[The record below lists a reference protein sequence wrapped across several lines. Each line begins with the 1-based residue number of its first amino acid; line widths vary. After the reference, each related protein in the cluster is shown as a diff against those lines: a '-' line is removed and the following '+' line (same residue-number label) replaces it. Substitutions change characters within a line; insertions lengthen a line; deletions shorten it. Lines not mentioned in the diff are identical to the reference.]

1 MECSKSNGV
10 CLKVLTTNMDCE
22 KKLTKSTFACGSP
35 MQFSQ
40 TTFLFSQNVMTKCA
54 WWLVITTRHRDKH
67 FCSRSFWATNFFC
80 QQGNLQNWC
89 WQQDVL
95 NQARSCAQDSWEL
108 SLPKWERESI
118 TACHEFCT
126 LFGIHILF
134 LLLHM
139 CGHFGLRSHS
149 DLDWNQVHPRN
160 SLIQPN
166 HDYWLLLSWILKV
179 FWDISFSQWPRR
191 FLTKHFL

>member
-1 MECSKSNGV
+1 MECSKSNGMF
-10 CLKVLTTNMDCE
+10 LKVLTINLDCE
-22 KKLTKSTFACGSP
+22 KKLIKSTFACGSP

-67 FCSRSFWATNFFC
+67 FCSRSFWATNFF
-80 QQGNLQNWC
+80 LP
-89 WQQDVL
+89 
-95 NQARSCAQDSWEL
+95 ARQSSKLMLTTGCAKSGQEL
-108 SLPKWERESI
+108 CARFLGAFFAKMRKRI

-191 FLTKHFL
+191 FLTEHFL

>member
-1 MECSKSNGV
+1 MECSKSIGMF
-10 CLKVLTTNMDCE
+10 LKVLTINLDCE
-22 KKLTKSTFACGSP
+22 KKITKSTFACGSL

-40 TTFLFSQNVMTKCA
+40 TTFFFSQNVMTKCA

-108 SLPKWERESI
+108 SLPKWERESLLAMNFAPFLEFI
-118 TACHEFCT
+118 FFFCYSICVGILACAAT
-126 LFGIHILF
+126 LT
-134 LLLHM
+134 
-139 CGHFGLRSHS
+139 
-149 DLDWNQVHPRN
+149 WTE
-160 SLIQPN
+160 
-166 HDYWLLLSWILKV
+166 
-179 FWDISFSQWPRR
+179 
-191 FLTKHFL
+191 TKCIPEIV

>member
-1 MECSKSNGV
+1 MFQIEWRVSESVDNKFGLREKTHKKYFCV
-10 CLKVLTTNMDCE
+10 WLPHATFTN
-22 KKLTKSTFACGSP
+22 KFSLLTKCFDKKR
-35 MQFSQ
+35 
-40 TTFLFSQNVMTKCA
+40 L
-54 WWLVITTRHRDKH
+54 ITTRHRDKH

-95 NQARSCAQDSWEL
+95 NQARSCAQDSREL
-108 SLPKWERESI
+108 SLPKWERESLL
-118 TACHEFCT
+118 AMNFAPFLEFKFFFCYSICMGILARAAT
-126 LFGIHILF
+126 LTRTETKCSPSSL
-134 LLLHM
+134 
-139 CGHFGLRSHS
+139 
-149 DLDWNQVHPRN
+149 RN

-179 FWDISFSQWPRR
+179 FWDISFSQWSRR

>member
-10 CLKVLTTNMDCE
+10 CLKVLTTNLDCK

-35 MQFSQ
+35 MQLSQ
-40 TTFLFSQNVMTKCA
+40 TSFLFSQNVLTKSA
-54 WWLVITTRHRDKH
+54 WSQLDTE
-67 FCSRSFWATNFFC
+67 TNTFVREVFGQQTFFC

-108 SLPKWERESI
+108 SLPKWERESLL
-118 TACHEFCT
+118 AMNFAPFLEFIFFSCNSICM
-126 LFGIHILF
+126 GILA
-134 LLLHM
+134 M
-139 CGHFGLRSHS
+139 RRHS
-149 DLDWNQVHPRN
+149 NLDWNNCSPSSLRN